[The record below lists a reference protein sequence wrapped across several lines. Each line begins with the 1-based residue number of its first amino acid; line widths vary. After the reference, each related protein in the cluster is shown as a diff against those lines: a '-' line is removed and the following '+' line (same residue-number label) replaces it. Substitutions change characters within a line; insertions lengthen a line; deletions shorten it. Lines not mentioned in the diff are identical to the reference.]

1 MIRSTATTFI
11 RFFHVNLILVCC
23 LFSCGCDLQPPNH
36 SGLAGTA
43 NSSSAPATRGYLGVI
58 LADPAA
64 APLVVQGFVPGSP
77 AESSGLQAG
86 DILLRIDR
94 QRRPTH
100 DQLRLVVEQLS
111 PGDSVGVRVGRGDE
125 ELEYRIT
132 LVSDDFIE
140 QAMPQQPESGE

>member
-1 MIRSTATTFI
+1 MIRSTATTSI
-11 RFFHVNLILVCC
+11 RLSYARVILVCC
-23 LFSCGCDLQPPNH
+23 LCSCGCDLEPQNN
-36 SGLAGTA
+36 SGRSGNTS
-43 NSSSAPATRGYLGVI
+43 SSSAPATRGYLGVI

-111 PGDSVGVRVGRGDE
+111 PGDSVGVRVARGDE
-125 ELEYRIT
+125 ELEYRVT

-140 QAMPQQPESGE
+140 QAMPLQSESGE